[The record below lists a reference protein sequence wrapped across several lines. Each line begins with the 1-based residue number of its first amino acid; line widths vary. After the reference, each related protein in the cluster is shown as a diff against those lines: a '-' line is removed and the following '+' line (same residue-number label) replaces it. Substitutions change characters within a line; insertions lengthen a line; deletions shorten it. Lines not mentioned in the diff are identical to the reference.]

1 MLNPTAVHWRALA
14 LFAVYHLVLGGAL
27 LLLEGHESIYGIGQA
42 DPQLLRTVAWVYLA
56 GSPIALVLA
65 AARQP
70 AFELQIHAALIVDVV
85 ALTLIMR
92 ASGGIDSGVGLLL
105 AISLAVGS
113 LLTSGLSPFLFAAL
127 ATFAVVM
134 EQVFTGLAGA
144 GPHAG
149 FFHAALLGIA
159 FFSIAGLDFI
169 LAQQL
174 REREKTLRE
183 QELDLENLNAVNAFV
198 IDLLDL
204 GVIAVDADTRVRML
218 NEKAETWLGA
228 QWQSGGMANLAAL
241 NHELDSMVDAWRG
254 SPHGPGTRA
263 ESRTL
268 KIGSRDLGIQF
279 EPVGEKSRSA
289 ALILLRDMAQV
300 QAEQHKTQ
308 LATIGQMS
316 ASLAHEIRNPLS
328 AISQAAQLMQES
340 DDNIPRH
347 QRLTEIIVR
356 NSQRLDRV
364 IDNILT
370 LARRRDPH
378 QQDLDL
384 GPFVERVA
392 LQIEMNAADPDLI
405 VETTCNEPVTARVDP
420 NHLEEVLHILADN
433 AMKHG
438 RAEEGKTR
446 LFFSVEHATGGR
458 VIIRVADNGQGIP
471 PEMSSQIFDPFVSS
485 RDSTGLGLF
494 LARQLCEANE
504 STLSLATS
512 GADSGTEF
520 HIVLR
525 MPDSGFRT

>member
-27 LLLEGHESIYGIGQA
+27 LLLEGNESVYGIGQA
-42 DPQLLRTVAWVYLA
+42 DPALLRTVAWVYIA
-56 GSPIALVLA
+56 GSPVALVLA

-70 AFELQIHAALIVDVV
+70 AFDLQIHAALVVDIV

-92 ASGGIDSGVGLLL
+92 ASGGVDSGVGLLL

-134 EQVFTGLAGA
+134 EQVLTSLTGA

-174 REREKTLRE
+174 REREKILRA

-204 GVIAVDADTRVRML
+204 GVIAVDADNRVRML

-228 QWQSGGMANLAAL
+228 QWQSGGLANLAAL
-241 NHELDSMVDAWRG
+241 NHELDGMVDTWRR
-254 SPHGPGTRA
+254 SPHESGTRA
-263 ESRTL
+263 GSRTL

-300 QAEQHKTQ
+300 QAEQHRTQ

-340 DDNIPRH
+340 DDTIPRH

-438 RAEEGKTR
+438 RAAEGKVLLAFAVMR
-446 LFFSVEHATGGR
+446 DEDGNP
-458 VIIRVADNGQGIP
+458 VIDAGDNGPGIAP
-471 PEMSSQIFDPFVSS
+471 SIASRIFDPFVSS
-485 RDSTGLGLF
+485 RGSTGIGLF
-494 LARQLCEANE
+494 LARQLCEANDAKLRLR
-504 STLSLATS
+504 SDPAA
-512 GADSGTEF
+512 GAVF
-520 HIVLR
+520 RIR
-525 MPDSGFRT
+525 MQAARY